1 MTQKKIATA
10 CVYPRRHRPRLSEPA
25 QPRGV
30 TRGSW
35 FFMLMV
41 RPSSGRSAGPSDT
54 EICCRPLRPSSGDR
68 SRKPPAS
75 PASSSFED
83 AVHFAHEPPPR
94 EVVHLGPAQQP
105 RLLPAGLK
113 VAVVGVVALHLDVDP
128 GLVRGAPELRLG
140 PRVPPQLP
148 DHPGPAPGA
157 EHDGSAAAEAEGEEG
172 EGGGAVGRGAPL
184 PPPSRPGGVCVLAA
198 WSGPVGL
205 GAEGLSGN
213 RSGPPLGQTKHDHGR
228 GLCPATRRGRRPTA
242 DAERRR
248 DRRHPALVALVYSYI
263 IFVYYYYITILY

>member
-1 MTQKKIATA
+1 MIFPVHYKSPWVKCSGCVYDKKKIATA
-10 CVYPRRHRPRLSEPA
+10 CVYPRRHRSRPSEPA

-83 AVHFAHEPPPR
+83 TVHFAHEPPPR

-128 GLVRGAPELRLG
+128 GLVRSAPEVILG

-148 DHPGPAPGA
+148 GHPGPAPGP
-157 EHDGSAAAEAEGEEG
+157 EHDGSAAAEVEG
-172 EGGGAVGRGAPL
+172 EGGGGGCRGEGSAP
-184 PPPSRPGGVCVLAA
+184 PTRSRGWGSPC
-198 WSGPVGL
+198 GPVACVCSPRGVVLLVGGGTSL
-205 GAEGLSGN
+205 GA
-213 RSGPPLGQTKHDHGR
+213 T
-228 GLCPATRRGRRPTA
+228 
-242 DAERRR
+242 
-248 DRRHPALVALVYSYI
+248 
-263 IFVYYYYITILY
+263 